1 MSFYLRNRSQ
11 GTIDQL
17 KTIRGEFASS
27 SNQGSLRGFFR
38 PCQGHKRPKSKV
50 EAENIIFCQRFN
62 A

>member
-17 KTIRGEFASS
+17 KTIRGEFALS

-38 PCQGHKRPKSKV
+38 PCQGHRRPNSKV
-50 EAENIIFCQRFN
+50 EAENIILSEI
-62 A
+62 